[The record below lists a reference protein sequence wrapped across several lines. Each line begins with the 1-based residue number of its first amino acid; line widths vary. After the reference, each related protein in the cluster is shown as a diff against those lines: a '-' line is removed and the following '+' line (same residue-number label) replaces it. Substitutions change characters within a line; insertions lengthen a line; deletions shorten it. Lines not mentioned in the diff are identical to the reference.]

1 MNPDPQEVASAAALW
16 KTKLANDAWISKM
29 LAKYDH
35 GGTGKLEGID
45 PGAEGMPRK
54 GAEEAFLG
62 TVSVGHHGAPSEG

>member
-35 GGTGKLEGID
+35 GGTGKLETDEVKVRTRVQYDWRLLRVRHRRG
-45 PGAEGMPRK
+45 
-54 GAEEAFLG
+54 F
-62 TVSVGHHGAPSEG
+62 